1 VSDAIVTRYS
11 GLVKGVGGRTP
22 AYMDGVYTYIPEIN
36 SGPVKIFP
44 PYTETHIPLGLTRNA
59 HIEPSIPLCP
69 TRNAYIDPSLS
80 TRNAYMCSSKIFLPY
95 TETHYA

>member
-1 VSDAIVTRYS
+1 MSDAIVTRDS
-11 GLVKGVGGRTP
+11 GMALGGGGRTP

-44 PYTETHIPLGLTRNA
+44 P